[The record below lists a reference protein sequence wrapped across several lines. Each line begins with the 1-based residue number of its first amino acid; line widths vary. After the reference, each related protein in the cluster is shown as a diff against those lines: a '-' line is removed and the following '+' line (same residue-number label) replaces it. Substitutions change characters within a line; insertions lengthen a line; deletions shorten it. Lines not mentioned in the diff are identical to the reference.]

1 MSDLGQVTAGLRQAL
16 DDVEAQLTKGDPPAA
31 ALEDFKSA
39 LDGIRT
45 SVLAFIN
52 AADSADYHGSVNA
65 FRLLRATQICQNV
78 LTGIIDGTITAETPG
93 FDKFGSTVD
102 ETLDRLDHIGGGLA

>member
-1 MSDLGQVTAGLRQAL
+1 MNDIGHVTLGLRKAL
-16 DDVEAQLTKGDPPAA
+16 DDVETQLTKGDPPAA

-52 AADSADYHGSVNA
+52 ATDSADYHGSVSA
-65 FRLLRATQICQNV
+65 LRLLRTTQICQNV
-78 LTGIIDGTITAETPG
+78 LTGFFDGSITPTTPG
-93 FDKFGSTVD
+93 FDKLAATVA
-102 ETLDRLDHIGGGLA
+102 ETLDKLDQAGGGRA

>member
-1 MSDLGQVTAGLRQAL
+1 MNEITQVTVGLRKAL
-16 DDVEAQLTKGDPPAA
+16 DDVETQLTKGEPPAA

-65 FRLLRATQICQNV
+65 LRLLRTTQICQNV
-78 LTGIIDGTITAETPG
+78 LTGIVDGSITPSTPG
-93 FDKFGSTVD
+93 FDRLTATVA
-102 ETLDRLDHIGGGLA
+102 ETLAKLDQAGGGPA